1 MTQLNQIIALAA
13 GTKAR
18 AESDLTQVYHKLG
31 KDVLLA
37 GREKTYRPKDEEGD
51 RHPPDSQRVQL
62 KVADAMS
69 EVARIQ
75 ARLFDVI
82 ATQDQTNLEA
92 VADVIVGDVHIL
104 SNVPAVHLLFLE
116 KQLTDLHTVICKLP
130 TLDPA
135 YEWTYNAA
143 AGCWSTPP
151 TDTVRTQKVLG
162 NHQMAPA
169 TKEHPEQ
176 VQTFTKDVQVGTWT
190 QTLFSGAIPE
200 DEKNAMRDRVRAL
213 RDAVISARHVANTT
227 EVTPV
232 EEGKSI
238 FDFVLG
244 VQTES

>member
-31 KDVLLA
+31 KDALLA
-37 GREKTYRPKDEEGD
+37 GLERTYRPRDEEGD
-51 RHPPDSQRVQL
+51 RLPPESQRVQL
-62 KVADAMS
+62 RVRDS
-69 EVARIQ
+69 LLEVARIQ
-75 ARLFDVI
+75 TRLFDVI
-82 ATQDQTNLEA
+82 AIQDDTNRHA
-92 VADVIVGDVHIL
+92 VADVIIDGGTIL
-104 SNVPAVHLLFLE
+104 RNVPAVHLLFLE

-135 YEWTYNAA
+135 YEWGYNSAA
-143 AGCWSTPP
+143 NCMSTPP
-151 TDTVRTQKVLG
+151 EERIRTQKELR
-162 NHQMAPA
+162 NHRVAPA

-176 VQTFTKDVQVGTWT
+176 VQTFTQDIQVGTWT

-213 RDAVISARHVANTT
+213 RDAVISARHVANAT
-227 EVTPV
+227 EVTSV
-232 EEGKSI
+232 EEGKAI

-244 VQTES
+244 VQTEF